1 MAPGSETRTYA
12 DDESDGAERSSPPA
26 RRLVA
31 AVAAGVGVLVVL
43 LVAGIFLVVSGDD
56 GPTRAT
62 GGAPSASPSESAP
75 PTTAD
80 IFNSVGPSVVVI
92 RTSAGALG
100 TGTVASD
107 DGTIITANHV
117 VDDGGAVTVA
127 FADGTRTAADVASR
141 DAVHDIAT
149 LTPRQLPSLLVPA
162 TIGGAASVGTGVVA
176 IGNPLGLTYS
186 VSTGVVSG
194 LDRTATG
201 DGGQLSGLVQF
212 DASVNP
218 GSSGGP
224 LLDDH
229 GLVVG
234 VVVAIADPGG
244 DEAFAGIGFAVPIGV
259 ALGGGGPG
267 QGPGGPQI

>member
-12 DDESDGAERSSPPA
+12 DESESAERSAPPA
-26 RRLVA
+26 RRIVA
-31 AVAAGVGVLVVL
+31 ALTAGALVLVVL
-43 LVAGIFLVVSGDD
+43 LVAGVALVTSGDD
-56 GPTRAT
+56 RPTHR
-62 GGAPSASPSESAP
+62 SVASPSPSPTTP
-75 PTTAD
+75 PTTAE
-80 IFNSVGPSVVVI
+80 IFQAVGPSVVVV

-100 TGTVASD
+100 TGTVAAD
-107 DGTIITANHV
+107 NGTIITANHV
-117 VDDGGAVTVA
+117 VDDGGAVTVT
-127 FADGTRTAADVASR
+127 FADGTRTPAEIASADAA
-141 DAVHDIAT
+141 HDIAT
-149 LTPRQLPSLLVPA
+149 LTPRELPQLLVPV
-162 TIGGAASVGTGVVA
+162 TIGGSAAVGTGVVA

-194 LDRTATG
+194 VGRTATS
-201 DGGQLSGLVQF
+201 DGGDLSGLLQF

-229 GLVVG
+229 GLMVG

-244 DEAFAGIGFAVPIGV
+244 DKAFAGIGFAVPIGV
-259 ALGGGGPG
+259 ALGGGSPG

>member
-12 DDESDGAERSSPPA
+12 DESERAERSAPPA

-31 AVAAGVGVLVVL
+31 AIAAGVLVLVVL
-43 LVAGIFLVVSGDD
+43 LIAGIALLTSGDD
-56 GPTRAT
+56 RPTR
-62 GGAPSASPSESAP
+62 GSAPSPSPSETP
-75 PTTAD
+75 VPTTGD
-80 IFNSVGPSVVVI
+80 IFQAVSPSVVVI

-100 TGTVASD
+100 SGTVASD

-117 VDDGGAVTVA
+117 VDDGSAVTVT
-127 FADGTRTAADVASR
+127 FADGTKTAADIASA
-141 DAVHDIAT
+141 DDVHDIAT
-149 LTPRQLPSLLVPA
+149 LAPRRLPEVLVPA
-162 TIGGAASVGTGVVA
+162 TIGGAATVGTGVVA

-194 LDRTATG
+194 LDRTATSS
-201 DGGQLSGLVQF
+201 GGELSGLVQF

>member
-1 MAPGSETRTYA
+1 MAPGSRTRTYA
-12 DDESDGAERSSPPA
+12 DESERAERSSPPA
-26 RRLVA
+26 RRLGA
-31 AVAAGVGVLVVL
+31 AIAAGVIVLVVL
-43 LVAGIFLVVSGDD
+43 LAVLIAGIALLTSGGDR
-56 GPTRAT
+56 PTRT
-62 GGAPSASPSESAP
+62 SAPSPSPSETAP
-75 PTTAD
+75 PTTGD
-80 IFNSVGPSVVVI
+80 IFEAVGPSVVVV

-100 TGTVASD
+100 TGTVAAD

-117 VDDGGAVTVA
+117 VDDGSALTVI
-127 FADGTRTAADVASR
+127 FADGTKSRADVASA
-141 DAVHDIAT
+141 DAAHDIAT
-149 LTPRQLPSLLVPA
+149 LSPRRLPQVLVPA
-162 TIGGAASVGTGVVA
+162 TIGGATAVGTGVVA

-201 DGGQLSGLVQF
+201 SNGRLSGLVQF